1 MQLTDEILQ
10 KYVGG
15 QLEIQNQGEGYLFRG
30 KIKAASI
37 TDEDLIVE
45 FVWLAEGE
53 GYPPL
58 PKKWVKVKPEPYQVN
73 SDLFTTSDIGDD
85 RICLSTAMNET
96 VVFFLEENCRF
107 DPSAVEGLELEGEEN
122 EE

>member
-1 MQLTDEILQ
+1 MELANDILQ
-10 KYVGG
+10 QYVGG
-15 QLEIQNQGEGYLFRG
+15 QLEVQNPEEGYLFRG
-30 KIKAASI
+30 KIRTVGI
-37 TDEDLIVE
+37 QDEDLVVE

-73 SDLFTTSDIGDD
+73 SALFTASDIGDD
-85 RICLSTAMNET
+85 RICLTTLLHETA
-96 VVFFLEENCRF
+96 VFFLAKNCRF
-107 DPSAVEGLELEGEEN
+107 DSSAVEGLEPEGEEN